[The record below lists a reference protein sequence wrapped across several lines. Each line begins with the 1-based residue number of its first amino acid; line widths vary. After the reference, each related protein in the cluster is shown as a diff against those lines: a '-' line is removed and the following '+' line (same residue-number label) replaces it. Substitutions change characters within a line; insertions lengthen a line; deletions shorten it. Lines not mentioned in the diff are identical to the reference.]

1 MVRTLGTITL
11 LTLAVVIPFR
21 EAAAQDPFSG
31 AILGGATGAIIGG
44 VAGGGRGAAIGAGVG
59 AATGAII
66 GAEAQR
72 RRGGYYWWRQGC
84 YVERSDG
91 AFVRVSSRYC
101 DKRASLLS
109 LDEACC
115 GPWLN
120 QRSPTLA
127 PSKVDNGS
135 PWRDNVTRHRAAWHR
150 LGACRNRMEATSLAA
165 PVGASPQPLC
175 FVFGYW
181 G

>member
-1 MVRTLGTITL
+1 MAVRESYAHVTTCREYKSIYRNCGRAILATTNSKKEVDMVRTLGTITL

-101 DKRASLLS
+101 
-109 LDEACC
+109 
-115 GPWLN
+115 G
-120 QRSPTLA
+120 
-127 PSKVDNGS
+127 
-135 PWRDNVTRHRAAWHR
+135 
-150 LGACRNRMEATSLAA
+150 
-165 PVGASPQPLC
+165 
-175 FVFGYW
+175 
-181 G
+181 